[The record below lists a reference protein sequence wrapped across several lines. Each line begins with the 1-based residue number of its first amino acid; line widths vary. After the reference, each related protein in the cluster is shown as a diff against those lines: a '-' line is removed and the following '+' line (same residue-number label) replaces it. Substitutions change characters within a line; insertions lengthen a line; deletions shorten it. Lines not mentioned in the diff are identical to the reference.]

1 MGFDQSDRRSSTRR
15 EIRVAARNGQKN
27 VLLTLS
33 ATTGATEPNDCLAR
47 ADAGPSSKLRT
58 PDSPGAARRRSEPS
72 RVAYGDQL
80 DELLVPE
87 RLLATLAG
95 FFAALAA
102 LLACVGLYGVIAL
115 DVSRRRNEI
124 GVRMA
129 LGAQQGQVLV
139 IVLEGS
145 LILVAVGIAI
155 GLPAT
160 LGAMR
165 VIAARLY
172 GVSAL
177 DPATITGS
185 VALMIAV
192 AALAGFLPA
201 YRASRVDPMVALR
214 YK

>member
-1 MGFDQSDRRSSTRR
+1 
-15 EIRVAARNGQKN
+15 
-27 VLLTLS
+27 
-33 ATTGATEPNDCLAR
+33 
-47 ADAGPSSKLRT
+47 
-58 PDSPGAARRRSEPS
+58 
-72 RVAYGDQL
+72 
-80 DELLVPE
+80 LLVPE

>member
-1 MGFDQSDRRSSTRR
+1 
-15 EIRVAARNGQKN
+15 
-27 VLLTLS
+27 
-33 ATTGATEPNDCLAR
+33 
-47 ADAGPSSKLRT
+47 
-58 PDSPGAARRRSEPS
+58 
-72 RVAYGDQL
+72 
-80 DELLVPE
+80 
-87 RLLATLAG
+87 
-95 FFAALAA
+95 
-102 LLACVGLYGVIAL
+102 
-115 DVSRRRNEI
+115 
-124 GVRMA
+124 MA

-155 GLPAT
+155 GLPAA

>member
-1 MGFDQSDRRSSTRR
+1 M
-15 EIRVAARNGQKN
+15 
-27 VLLTLS
+27 
-33 ATTGATEPNDCLAR
+33 
-47 ADAGPSSKLRT
+47 
-58 PDSPGAARRRSEPS
+58 
-72 RVAYGDQL
+72 
-80 DELLVPE
+80 PE